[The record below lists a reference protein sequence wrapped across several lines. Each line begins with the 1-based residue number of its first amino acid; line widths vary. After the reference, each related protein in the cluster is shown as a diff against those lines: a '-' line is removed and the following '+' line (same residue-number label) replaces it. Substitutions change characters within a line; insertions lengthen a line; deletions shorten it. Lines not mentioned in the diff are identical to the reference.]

1 MESPDPDVSTAQTVN
16 KGHGRIEVRTVQSR
30 RLLSRLIESWGFVNA
45 RPVIR
50 IERVRRIRRV
60 ETREV
65 EYYVTSLDTTQATA
79 FDLGNWIRAHWRIEN
94 QLHHVR
100 DGTFDEDHCR
110 VRKGSSAQ
118 VLAGLRNAAIH
129 LLAGVDALSVRA
141 ATQRLQIHPQ
151 EALDLLNSTAM

>member
-1 MESPDPDVSTAQTVN
+1 M
-16 KGHGRIEVRTVQSR
+16 QS
-30 RLLSRLIESWGFVNA
+30 SRLIESWGFVNA

-100 DGTFDEDHCR
+100 DGTFDEDHGR
-110 VRKGSSAQ
+110 VRKGASAQ

-141 ATQRLQIHPQ
+141 ATQRLQIHPG
-151 EALDLLNSTAM
+151 EALALLNSTAV